1 MAIENNNQEPE
12 EPELIINDVKATEK
26 DMDLIVFSFK
36 NLVASIIESEEKRI
50 RQIKKERKVVEA
62 NVS

>member
-1 MAIENNNQEPE
+1 MVVENNNQ
-12 EPELIINDVKATEK
+12 EPELIINDVKTTEK

-36 NLVASIIESEEKRI
+36 NLVASIIESEERKT
-50 RQIKKERKVVEA
+50 RQIKKERRVLET